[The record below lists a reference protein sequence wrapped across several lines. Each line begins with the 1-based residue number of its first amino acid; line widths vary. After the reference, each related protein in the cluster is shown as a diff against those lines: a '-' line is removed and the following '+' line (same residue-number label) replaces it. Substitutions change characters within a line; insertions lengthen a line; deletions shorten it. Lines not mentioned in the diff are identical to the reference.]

1 MDYSNNNDLRPSQIT
16 NEPTVGFSARVSSTA
31 GQYLQGGASDSPP
44 SQQNPVPVSQLE
56 SGSVGGAAP
65 ATLGAQQHVDQV
77 ELAESQQYVFNS
89 PQTQ

>member
-44 SQQNPVPVSQLE
+44 SHQNPVPVPQLE

-77 ELAESQQYVFNS
+77 ELAESEQYVFNS
-89 PQTQ
+89 PETQ